1 MGVRPPQKPTPP
13 KKPTPHP
20 QIPAPHLQFILSL
33 SKDELGV
40 PPKKNHPPNPK
51 IPPSTPLTTPKLMF
65 YNNPNAKTSFPRT
78 AQNGGSYGVKSR
90 PG

>member
-13 KKPTPHP
+13 KKTNPPHP

-40 PPKKNHPPNPK
+40 PPKKPPTQSQNPPTQPLDNPK
-51 IPPSTPLTTPKLMF
+51 PTF
-65 YNNPNAKTSFPRT
+65 YNNPNAKTSFPQT
-78 AQNGGSYGVKSR
+78 APNGGNNGVKSR